1 MGFLRRALFGDGRLS
16 ENLRSQLTG
25 EDVLLLVEELSG
37 TLTYRDYEAPNRR
50 ASLEK
55 FAVTGGVAVTGRR
68 LVAWTGRG
76 ENVNVPLDDAR
87 VRDMDIGVEPGK
99 IRIAYDPSAFNPQI
113 TGRVELRF
121 HTGKA
126 AEIVALVSR

>member
-16 ENLRSQLTG
+16 EDLKARLAD
-25 EDVLLLVEELSG
+25 EDLLLLVEELAG
-37 TLTYRDYEAPNRR
+37 TLTYRDYHAPNRR
-50 ASLEK
+50 SNLEK

-87 VRDMDIGVEPGK
+87 VRDMDIAVEPGR
-99 IRIAYDPSAFNPQI
+99 IRIAYDPSVFNPQV

-121 HTGKA
+121 QTAKA